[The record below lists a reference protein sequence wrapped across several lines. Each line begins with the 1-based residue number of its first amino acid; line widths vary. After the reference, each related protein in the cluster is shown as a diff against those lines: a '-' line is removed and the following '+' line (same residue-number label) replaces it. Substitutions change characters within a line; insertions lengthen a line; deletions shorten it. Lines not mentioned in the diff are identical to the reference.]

1 MKTRIIFLVL
11 LLFSINTFAQQITG
25 DWYGA
30 LKVQAA
36 MQLRIVFHI
45 SQNGDKYSA
54 TLDSPDQGAKGI
66 PVSSTLFVNS
76 KLDISMPNLMA
87 EYNGELQGDSI
98 VGTFKQRG
106 MSFPLHLTRHA
117 VEKQAIKRPQ
127 EPTPPFPYYSEE
139 VTFPNP
145 SAGITLAGTLTLP
158 KKEGK
163 FPVVVLITGSG
174 SQNRDEE
181 VFGHKPFLV
190 IADYLTQNGI
200 GVLRYD
206 DRGFGK
212 STGDF
217 QKALTTDFAS
227 DVESAV
233 SYLKTRRDVDQKK
246 VGLIGHSE
254 GGNIAPIVAS
264 KSKDICFIVM
274 LAGTGLRGDR
284 LLVLQQELIGR
295 ASGAPEQELAVWKEA
310 GEKGMDIM
318 DHTTDQKALKQKLAQ
333 LLTETYLKQ
342 MKDTSQADIKAQ
354 ISMQVEQ
361 MTTPWM
367 RYFLKYDP
375 LPALSKVKCP
385 VLVLNGEKD
394 LQVPA
399 KENIPLIEKALKQGG
414 NKQVVIKVFP
424 NLNHMFQECKT
435 GVPAEYGSIEQTI
448 APVVLET
455 TTNWIKQIVK

>member
-1 MKTRIIFLVL
+1 MKTRLIFLVT
-11 LLFSINTFAQQITG
+11 LLFSVSTFAQQITG

-66 PVSSTLFVNS
+66 PVSSTSFANS

-87 EYNGELQGDSI
+87 EYNGELKGDSI
-98 VGTFKQRG
+98 TGTFKQRG
-106 MSFPLHLTRHA
+106 MSFPLNLTRHA
-117 VEKQAIKRPQ
+117 VEKQTIKRPQ
-127 EPTPPFPYYSEE
+127 EPVPPFPYYSEE
-139 VTFPNP
+139 VTFPNS

-181 VFGHKPFLV
+181 IFGHKPFLV
-190 IADYLTQNGI
+190 IADYLTRNGI

-212 STGDF
+212 STGNF

-233 SYLKTRRDVDQKK
+233 AYLKSRKDIDTKK
-246 VGLIGHSE
+246 IGLIGHSE
-254 GGNIAPIVAS
+254 GGMIAPMVAS
-264 KSKDICFIVM
+264 KSKDIRFIVM
-274 LAGTGLRGDR
+274 LAGTGLRGDQ
-284 LLVLQQELIGR
+284 LIVLQQELIGR
-295 ASGAPEQELAVWKEA
+295 ATGAPEQELAIWKEA
-310 GEKGMDIM
+310 GEKGMDM
-318 DHTTDQKALKQKLAQ
+318 LNHTTAPEALKQKLTQ
-333 LLTETYLKQ
+333 LLTETYLKLK
-342 MKDTSQADIKAQ
+342 KDTAQADIKAQ

-399 KENIPLIEKALKQGG
+399 KENVPLIEKALQQGG
-414 NKQVVIKVFP
+414 NKKVTVNIFP

-435 GVPAEYGSIEQTI
+435 GAPAEYGSIEQTI

-455 TTNWIKQIVK
+455 IEKWIAQTIK

>member
-1 MKTRIIFLVL
+1 MKTRLIFLVT
-11 LLFSINTFAQQITG
+11 LLFSVSTFAQQITG
-25 DWYGA
+25 DWHGA

-54 TLDSPDQGAKGI
+54 TMDSPDQGAKGI
-66 PVSSTLFVNS
+66 PVSSTLFANS

-98 VGTFKQRG
+98 TGTFKQRG
-106 MSFPLHLTRHA
+106 MSLPLNLTRHA
-117 VEKQAIKRPQ
+117 VEEQVIKRPQ
-127 EPTPPFPYYSEE
+127 EPAPPFPYYSEE
-139 VTFPNP
+139 VTFTNP

-163 FPVVVLITGSG
+163 FPVVVLVTGSG

-190 IADYLTQNGI
+190 IADYLTRNGI

-217 QKALTTDFAS
+217 QKALTPDFAS

-233 SYLKTRRDVDQKK
+233 SYLKSRKDIDQKK
-246 VGLIGHSE
+246 IGLIGHSE

-264 KSKDICFIVM
+264 KSKDIRFIVM

-318 DHTTDQKALKQKLAQ
+318 DHTTDPKALKQKLAQ
-333 LLTETYLKQ
+333 LLAETYLKQ
-342 MKDTSQADIKAQ
+342 MKDTAQADIKAQ

-414 NKQVVIKVFP
+414 NRQVVIKVFSKP
-424 NLNHMFQECKT
+424 EPYVSGVQNRCSCRVWLN
-435 GVPAEYGSIEQTI
+435 
-448 APVVLET
+448 
-455 TTNWIKQIVK
+455 